1 VRVDDF
7 LRYFGLQSEIQRVS
21 LAIGLELS
29 SSTEYDDAMS
39 RCTPLFHLLPF
50 AVVILTGCTTLV
62 RSYDRIRAVMTKG
75 DTDEQSINNY
85 GAFFRSSLSL
95 TSELPNEWTDLNSPH
110 YPVAKEHV
118 RGLLFSPCEFDR

>member
-1 VRVDDF
+1 VRIDDF
-7 LRYFGLQSEIQRVS
+7 LRYFDLRFEIQLLSRLIS
-21 LAIGLELS
+21 LELS

-39 RCTPLFHLLPF
+39 RYTPLFPVLPF

-75 DTDEQSINNY
+75 DTDDQNIHNY

-95 TSELPNEWTDLNSPH
+95 TSELPNQWTGLNSPH
-110 YPVAKEHV
+110 YPVAKERI
-118 RGLLFSPCEFDR
+118 RGLPFGP